1 MRLKRSDMKAKRIF
15 LLIVPIL
22 LILGCKSAASPKRAI
37 NDAGMMYA
45 MLYDYE
51 NSPISGA
58 SIYING
64 KKLIESDAQGR
75 FILEFKTGGEYSIRA
90 EKSGY
95 ETVEDVFTYD
105 PMNVLYFR
113 MINAPQLM
121 VKAEAALEQY
131 AYAEAEELVNRALKL
146 ESGKPEILFL
156 QSIVFYKQGRKAE
169 ARAILLDLHGRFLNG
184 DYITDFLTMVSQ
196 IP

>member
-1 MRLKRSDMKAKRIF
+1 MKSKRSDMKTKMAF
-15 LLIVPIL
+15 FLIVPVL
-22 LILGCKSAASPKRAI
+22 LLLGCKSAANPKRAI

-75 FILEFKTGGEYSIRA
+75 FILEFKTGGEYTIRA

-95 ETVEDVFTYD
+95 ETVENIFTYD
-105 PMNVLYFR
+105 PMNVLYFK
-113 MINAPQLM
+113 MINAQQLLTQ
-121 VKAEAALEQY
+121 AEEALEQY
-131 AYAEAEELVNRALKL
+131 AHANAEELINRALKL
-146 ESGKPEILFL
+146 DSGKPEILFL
-156 QSIVFYKQGRKAE
+156 QSIVFYQQGRNAE
-169 ARAILLDLHGRFLNG
+169 ARAILIDLQSRGLNG
-184 DYITDFLTMVSQ
+184 DYITDFLVMVLQ
-196 IP
+196 VP